1 MPIAAPSTGIRIL
14 AALAAVFGI
23 LTIFSGGNVL
33 FGPDEARAAAGNYVG
48 FVLWFNFLA
57 GWVYVLAAIGLW
69 LGRAWALRLAALI
82 AIATSLAALGF
93 VAVALSGTAFEP
105 RTVGAMAIRVTF
117 WVVVAILARRWTPA
131 A

>member
-1 MPIAAPSTGIRIL
+1 MPTAAPSTGIRIL

-117 WVVVAILARRWTPA
+117 WVVVVVLARRWTPA